1 MEGNTMKSIRTTIA
15 LFAAVLALNSVGQ
28 TTDPSTITAY
38 VGGGKKC
45 HVEGCKRLTK
55 DPVEL
60 AKLQKMTLAE
70 AIAKGYPPCSRCPV
84 GADLKAGAAA
94 PAKKAPAAAGAV
106 SAPANAANITAYVG
120 GGKKCHVEG
129 CKRLPKDPVA
139 LANLQKMT
147 LAEAIAKGFP
157 PCSKC
162 PVQTTP

>member
-1 MEGNTMKSIRTTIA
+1 MEVGLKAPYVEPMEGNTMKSIRTTIA

-28 TTDPSTITAY
+28 TTDPSTTTAY
-38 VGGGKKC
+38 VGAGKKC

-70 AIAKGYPPCSRCPV
+70 AIAKG
-84 GADLKAGAAA
+84 
-94 PAKKAPAAAGAV
+94 
-106 SAPANAANITAYVG
+106 
-120 GGKKCHVEG
+120 
-129 CKRLPKDPVA
+129 
-139 LANLQKMT
+139 
-147 LAEAIAKGFP
+147 FP